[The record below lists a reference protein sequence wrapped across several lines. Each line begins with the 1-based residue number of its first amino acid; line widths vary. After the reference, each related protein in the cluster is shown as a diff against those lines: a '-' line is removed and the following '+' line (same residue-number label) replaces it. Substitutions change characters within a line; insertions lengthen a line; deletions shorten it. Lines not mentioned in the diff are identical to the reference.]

1 VLPTCIS
8 VVPGTQDIQ
17 MSCSDHFEAGTY
29 QVLVSSTLTSTQ
41 TPTVV
46 NSVVQFQVDLTTLCM
61 LAEPAAPVD
70 QVYNLSDPEI
80 SVIIDEYLPRPACP
94 GTELD
99 TLSLTLTNGDP
110 VPSFLSLDP
119 MTRSV
124 NIVGSDV
131 SEAGV
136 YGVTITSTFGPQVNS
151 AV

>member
-1 VLPTCIS
+1 
-8 VVPGTQDIQ
+8 
-17 MSCSDHFEAGTY
+17 
-29 QVLVSSTLTSTQ
+29 
-41 TPTVV
+41 
-46 NSVVQFQVDLTTLCM
+46 M

>member
-17 MSCSDHFEAGTY
+17 MSCSDHFEAGTHH
-29 QVLVSSTLTSTQ
+29 VLVSSTLTSTQ

-46 NSVVQFQVDLTTLCM
+46 NSVILFPVEITTLCM
-61 LAEPAAPVD
+61 LAEPAAPAD
-70 QVYNLSDPEI
+70 QIYNFSDPEVF
-80 SVIIDEYLPRPACP
+80 VIIDEYLPRPACP

-110 VPSFLSLDP
+110 VPSFLTLDSA
-119 MTRSV
+119 TRSV
-124 NIVGSDV
+124 SIVGSDV

-136 YGVTITSTFGPQVNS
+136 YGVTITSTFGP
-151 AV
+151 